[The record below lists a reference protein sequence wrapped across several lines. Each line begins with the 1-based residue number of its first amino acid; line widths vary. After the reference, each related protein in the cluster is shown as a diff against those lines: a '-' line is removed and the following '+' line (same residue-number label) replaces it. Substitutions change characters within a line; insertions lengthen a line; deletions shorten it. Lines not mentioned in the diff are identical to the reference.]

1 MTKKQVLIL
10 VVLACSVFCVLCCGG
25 YIAISEEIATQP
37 TEIRGRRTPTRRK
50 PTPTPQFPTV
60 IYKVTQGCSGGGPAD
75 GRKMGVDV
83 TMNTTPG
90 NTIQREL
97 YFWPDKKDDPN
108 AKYPT
113 VWWEWE
119 YKFQAKRGQ
128 FLYLSVQNNEPL
140 GWVKCEIY
148 SGGKL
153 IDTALSEGE
162 YVIASCS
169 GKAE

>member
-1 MTKKQVLIL
+1 MAKKHVLIL
-10 VVLACSVFCVLCCGG
+10 VVLACSIFCVLCCGS
-25 YIAISEEIATQP
+25 YIVSTQP
-37 TEIRGRRTPTRRK
+37 IETRGRQTPIRRK

-60 IYKVTQGCSGGGPAD
+60 IYKVTQGCGGGGPAD
-75 GRKMGVDV
+75 GRKLGVDV

-97 YFWPDKKDDPN
+97 YFWPDKKDGR
-108 AKYPT
+108 T

-119 YKFQAKRGQ
+119 YKFQAQRGQ
-128 FLYLSVQNNEPL
+128 FLYLSVQNSEPL

-148 SGGKL
+148 SEGKL
-153 IDTALSEGE
+153 IDTALSRGE

-169 GKAE
+169 GRAE